1 MKSNFKFAFATFAIA
16 AALSACGPE
25 TVPQDIVDTNMTT
38 TRLNAQ
44 KNAGVWYSTVYP
56 EGMSDAQRGKPIRV
70 LAQSDSSVTKSCRYG
85 DGWASAV
92 VNFEGGKTLEIKCQ
106 TNGAGKGINGCMT
119 KVEFETKAYKAEE
132 GTCANLETLE
142 KFK

>member
-1 MKSNFKFAFATFAIA
+1 MKFTKLFAAIA
-16 AALSACGPE
+16 LTATLVACGQDN
-25 TVPQDIVDTNMTT
+25 VPQDIVDSNMTT

-44 KNAGVWYSTVYP
+44 KNASSWYATVYP
-56 EGMSDAQRGKPIRV
+56 EGMTDAKLGKPIRI
-70 LAQSDSSVTKSCRYG
+70 LAQSDSTVSASCRNG

-92 VNFEGGKTLEIKCQ
+92 LNFEGGKNLDVKCQ

-119 KVEFETKAYKAEE
+119 KAEFETKTYKNEE
-132 GTCANLETLE
+132 GSCQNLQTLE